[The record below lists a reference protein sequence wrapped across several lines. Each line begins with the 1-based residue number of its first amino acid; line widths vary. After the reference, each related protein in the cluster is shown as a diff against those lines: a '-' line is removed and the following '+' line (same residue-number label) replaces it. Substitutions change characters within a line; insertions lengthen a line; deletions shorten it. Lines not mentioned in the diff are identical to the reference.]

1 MTKHNLPDAVKAEN
15 ARRKRK
21 RIQMK
26 RDAQNREV
34 SAARTAAG
42 LRFMVGRIEVDEQ
55 ARKLMAFIPTDT
67 RDLTA
72 RICGDPLPGR
82 SALDLRH
89 REAAR

>member
-89 REAAR
+89 RESAR